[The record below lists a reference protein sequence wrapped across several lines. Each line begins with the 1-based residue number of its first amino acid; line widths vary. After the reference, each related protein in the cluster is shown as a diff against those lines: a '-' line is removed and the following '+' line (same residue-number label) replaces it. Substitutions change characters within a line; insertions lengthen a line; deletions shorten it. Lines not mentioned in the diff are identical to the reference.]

1 MKARK
6 VAICFLRLKEN
17 LVRNKLCATGYEHG
31 IEEEKNDEN
40 WGKEGRK
47 E

>member
-6 VAICFLRLKEN
+6 VAICFLCLEEN
-17 LVRNKLCATGYEHG
+17 LVRNELCATGYEHG
-31 IEEEKNDEN
+31 IEEETNDED
-40 WGKEGRK
+40 WDKEGRK